1 MSAASDQDDPQDPGD
16 AQSTAGS
23 EQSAAGGEAADSRQ
37 APATEPDGQTPSTE
51 ELEEPSTEKP
61 PGEEPKAPGG
71 DGPEPSHQ
79 AVGIGVIGRPLVEPE
94 GAERA
99 ES

>member
-1 MSAASDQDDPQDPGD
+1 MSAASDQDHPQDEQAAP
-16 AQSTAGS
+16 GS
-23 EQSAAGGEAADSRQ
+23 EQPE
-37 APATEPDGQTPSTE
+37 ATEADGRTPSTE

-61 PGEEPKAPGG
+61 PGDEPKAPGG

-94 GAERA
+94 GAGEEA
-99 ES
+99 GS